1 MEGLPALL
9 LGRDHAVDGLA
20 LLQLLL
26 HFDHQLDAINHTLHL
41 INL

>member
-26 HFDHQLDAINHTLHL
+26 HLNHQLNAINHTLHL
-41 INL
+41 LNL